1 MKTSL
6 ITVIV
11 IIISLASYLG
21 IVNYNQ
27 SNHVSQNEGIAQS
40 INDDSHKETST
51 LAEPLHTDEL
61 KIKNKLSTEKVSGSV
76 DIQEIVQE
84 SFETPLSQED
94 EYYSFIISEFP
105 QLEDDVTTYRSAVK
119 AQRDNVEIYEAHV
132 SERNKRVA
140 ANKSTSPGSDTEL
153 TYQRD
158 LLLEQ
163 AKELGKQAML
173 LNEAIRNAA
182 YN

>member
-1 MKTSL
+1 MITSL

-27 SNHVSQNEGIAQS
+27 SNHVSQNEDIAQS
-40 INDDSHKETST
+40 INDDSHKETFI
-51 LAEPLHTDEL
+51 LADPPHTDEL
-61 KIKNKLSTEKVSGSV
+61 KIKNKLSTEKVSRSV

-84 SFETPLSQED
+84 TLETPLSQED
-94 EYYSFIISEFP
+94 EYYNFIISEFP
-105 QLEDDVTTYRSAVK
+105 QLKDDVVTYRSAVK
-119 AQRDNVEIYEAHV
+119 MQRDNVELYEAQV
-132 SERNKRVA
+132 SERNKLAA
-140 ANKSTSPGSDTEL
+140 ANRSISSGSDSEL
-153 TYQRD
+153 AYQRD